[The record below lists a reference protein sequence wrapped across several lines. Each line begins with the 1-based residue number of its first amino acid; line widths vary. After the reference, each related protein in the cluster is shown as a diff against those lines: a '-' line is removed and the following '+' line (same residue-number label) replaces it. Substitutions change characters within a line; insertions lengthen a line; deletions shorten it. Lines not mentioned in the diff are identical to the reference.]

1 MNEHSIFQAFIGTEF
16 TAEDKLGHKYRY
28 RAMGYNPHDHSR
40 EFKLRNLDSDTMT
53 EVEKEWFNQRK
64 ITIN

>member
-1 MNEHSIFQAFIGTEF
+1 MNEHSIFRAFIGTEF
-16 TAEDKLGHKYRY
+16 MAEDKLGHKYRY

-53 EVEKEWFNQRK
+53 EVEKEWFHQRK